1 MSEQVHD
8 RLDSFERRLTALRD
22 ELDDLRRLAGPA
34 PARAKRPAPRRPAP
48 RTEPTL
54 GPSRPKVEL
63 PPRPTPAPAGPP
75 LAERIGDALGARALA
90 ITGGAVTL
98 LGVVLLFA
106 LAVNRGW
113 IGPWERCGIGALA
126 SCIVFAGG
134 IWLRRRYGQTYA
146 ALAAVGAGIGGAYA
160 TLLAAA
166 ALYHLL
172 PNVAALV
179 VAAGIAAVGVVTAIA
194 WSAQI
199 VAGLGLIGAMLVP
212 LGIVFDAGVTVI
224 GTGFVA
230 IMLVATG
237 LVALRM
243 RWWYLLTAGVLA
255 SGSQIVALVWQSET
269 GARPV
274 IALATIFW
282 LVYIGLAIARQLVG
296 KLPLESLSA
305 SLAVFSAAFAYT
317 SCFHLFD
324 GRAEGFGLLV
334 VAVAYGVACSV
345 FLARRSQRD
354 LSSLLSGLGLA
365 VGAVAVAD
373 LLSGSALAVAWSA
386 EAAVLF
392 WLASRIR
399 EPRFELGAIAYLTLA
414 ATHVLWFDAPLN
426 RLFVATAHPG
436 EGAIPAA
443 AVALA
448 AATGAWFSARA
459 REELWWTAGVAGTYA
474 ASLGLLEV
482 FALGGSFSWGAV
494 AVSTL
499 WALEAA
505 VLLVL
510 GVRRGWIVVALALAK
525 VYVYDLGWPHEPV
538 GFYSALAVGA
548 IVLAGGYLGGRARR
562 SWVSVVSVVAGADL
576 LGIAVTG
583 LLDGIPEGAA
593 LLGLGAFYALL
604 AASVLRS
611 RRLLATWLWA
621 SGLVIVLAAWDD
633 LLGGTPLVLAWAATG
648 TLLAWLAT
656 RTREHR
662 LRIAAEATI
671 ALTLLR
677 TLIAVAP
684 PRELFVAGAHPGDG
698 VLALTAAAAAAAA
711 LAFFARYVRE
721 RKAPRK
727 RLARAVYRFDLA
739 ARRAAPWIAGILAV
753 EAVSLAILQASQWL
767 GSGSVHLEF
776 QHGQTAV
783 SAFWGALGLAALYL
797 GLTRASKRLR
807 LAGLGIFALSL
818 AKIFLYDLSQLSS
831 ITRALSFLAVGAVL
845 LLGGFF
851 YQRHPAFEEFGHH
864 AN

>member
-1 MSEQVHD
+1 MSEQLHT
-8 RLDSFERRLTALRD
+8 RLDSFERRLTALRG
-22 ELDDLRRLAGPA
+22 ELDELRRLAGPVPA
-34 PARAKRPAPRRPAP
+34 PTPAPGPRPARATRP
-48 RTEPTL
+48 EP
-54 GPSRPKVEL
+54 PKIEL
-63 PPRPTPAPAGPP
+63 PPRRVPPPAGPP
-75 LAERIGDALGARALA
+75 LLARIGDALGARALA

-134 IWLRRRYGQTYA
+134 VWLRSRYGQTYA

-172 PNVAALV
+172 PDVAALV
-179 VAAGIAAVGVVTAIA
+179 VAAGIAAVGVATAIA

-212 LGIVFDAGVTVI
+212 LGIVFDAGVTVL

-237 LVALRM
+237 LVAVRK
-243 RWWYLLTAGVLA
+243 RWWYLLTAGVVA
-255 SGSQIVALVWQSET
+255 SGAQIVALVWQSET
-269 GARPV
+269 GSRPA
-274 IALATIFW
+274 IALATVFW
-282 LVYIGLAIARQLVG
+282 LTYFGLAIARQLTSR
-296 KLPLESLSA
+296 LPLEPLAA
-305 SLAVFSAAFAYT
+305 SLAVFSAGFAFT

-324 GRAEGFGLLV
+324 GRAEGYGLLV
-334 VAVAYGVACSV
+334 VATVYGAACSV

-373 LLSGSALAVAWSA
+373 LLSGGALAVAWSA

-399 EPRFELGAIAYLTLA
+399 EPRFELGAIAYLALA
-414 ATHVLWFDAPLN
+414 GTHVLWFDAPLN

-436 EGAIPAA
+436 KGAIPAA

-448 AATGAWFSARA
+448 AAIGAWFSARV
-459 REELWWTAGVAGTYA
+459 REELLWTAGVLGTYA
-474 ASLGLLEV
+474 VSLGLLEV
-482 FALGGSFSWGAV
+482 FTLGGSFGWGAV
-494 AVSTL
+494 AVTTL

-510 GVRRGWIVVALALAK
+510 GMRGGGIVLALVLAK
-525 VYVYDLGWPHEPV
+525 VYVYDLGWPHAPV
-538 GFYSALAVGA
+538 GYYSALAVGT
-548 IVLAGGYLGGRARR
+548 IVLAAGYLGGRARR
-562 SWVSVVSVVAGADL
+562 SRVSVVCVVAGADL
-576 LGIAVTG
+576 LCIAVTG
-583 LLDGIPEGAA
+583 LLDGIPEGVA
-593 LLGLGAFYALL
+593 LLGLGACYALL
-604 AASVLRS
+604 AATVLRS

-621 SGLVIVLAAWDD
+621 SGLVIVLIAWDD
-633 LLGGTPLVLAWAATG
+633 LLGGTPLVFAWAATG
-648 TLLAWLAT
+648 TLVAWLAT
-656 RTREHR
+656 RTGERR

-671 ALTLLR
+671 VLTLLR
-677 TLIAVAP
+677 ALIAVAP
-684 PRELFVAGAHPGDG
+684 PRDLFVAGAHPADG
-698 VLALTAAAAAAAA
+698 VLALTAVAAAAAV
-711 LAFFARYVRE
+711 LAFFARSAGA
-721 RKAPRK
+721 RKPPRK
-727 RLARAVYRFDLA
+727 RMARAAYRFDLA
-739 ARRAAPWIAGILAV
+739 VRRAAPWIAGILAV
-753 EAVSLAILQASQWL
+753 EAVSLAILQVSQWL

-783 SAFWGALGLAALYL
+783 SAFWGTLGLAALYL
-797 GLTRASKRLR
+797 GLTRGSRRLR
-807 LAGLGIFALSL
+807 RAGLAIFALSL

-864 AN
+864 AG